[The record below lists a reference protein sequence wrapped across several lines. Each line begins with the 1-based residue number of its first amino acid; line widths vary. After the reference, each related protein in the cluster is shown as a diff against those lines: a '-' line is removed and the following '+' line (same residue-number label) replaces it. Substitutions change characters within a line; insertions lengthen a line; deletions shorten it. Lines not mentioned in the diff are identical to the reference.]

1 MRFYSLFLSLFVT
14 GCLWSQSPV
23 SVDFIDLKA
32 TVFPNFDTKEV
43 SGHCQFTFTVKAPT
57 DTLRIDAKNM
67 RFSLMMLNGKAVEY
81 SANERQLL
89 LYTGFKKGKNRLSFS
104 YTARPK
110 QALYF
115 VGTPNDYQIWTQG
128 QGKYTSHWLPSFDD
142 VNEKLTFSI
151 SVTTLENEVAN
162 PNRLTA
168 LSNGELVKKESFR
181 AIQEGKIYTTW
192 NYRMKKPMASYLV
205 MLAVGSFAVK
215 SETSASGIPLESY
228 LQPKDA
234 DKWATTYWH
243 NERIFNFLEKEI
255 GVKYPWRIYR
265 QIPVRDFLYAG
276 MENTTSTLFAQDY
289 VVDSIA
295 VNDKNYCNVNA
306 HELAHQWFGDLITA
320 QSGKHHWLQEGFA
333 TYYALLA
340 EKELFGEDY
349 FYYQLYRNANLIKAA
364 AKNDTVPILHEKA
377 SSLSYYQKGAW
388 ALHYLRDQV
397 GKKVFD
403 KIVKAYLKKY
413 AFKNV
418 VTADFLAIVKH
429 YSDFDTEAFQQQWL
443 ASYKYPEAD
452 INQCLAKSATIQALV
467 QLQKERSLPL
477 ENKLSRFTTLL
488 ASKAFWPLQAEV
500 LFQLKGHPIAQTEAL
515 YRLALHGD
523 NIDVLTAV
531 SELLTDIPEPLKTS
545 YETLLQAPSYR
556 VRGNALVHLLKRF
569 PNDRMRYFEIAK
581 DWRGANDL
589 GLRIDYLGAYLVLMP
604 ETNPD
609 YASLK
614 VELID
619 FTSPKYE
626 SVTRIPAFQQ
636 AVSLFPQEKAVLR
649 NLVNATQHP
658 KWQLVKY
665 ARDTIRK
672 LIKQEA
678 LREQFTALIPELSQD
693 EQAELRRLMQ

>member
-1 MRFYSLFLSLFVT
+1 MRFYSLFLSLFVA

-23 SVDFIDLKA
+23 AVDFTDLKA
-32 TVFPNFDTKEV
+32 IVFPNFETKEI
-43 SGHCQFTFTVKAPT
+43 SGHCQFTFIVKAPT

-67 RFSLMMLNGKAVEY
+67 RFSLMMLNGKAIEY

-115 VGTPNDYQIWTQG
+115 VVTSDDYQIWTQG

-142 VNEKLTFSI
+142 VNEKLTFSL
-151 SVTTLENEVAN
+151 SVTTLEDEVAN
-162 PNRLTA
+162 SQRLTA
-168 LSNGELVKKESFR
+168 ISNGELVKKESFR
-181 AIQEGKIYTTW
+181 AIQEGKVYTTW
-192 NYRMKKPMASYLV
+192 SYQMKKPMASYLV
-205 MLAVGSFAVK
+205 MLAVGNFDQKIAS
-215 SETSASGIPLESY
+215 SASGIPLESY

-289 VVDSIA
+289 VVDSVA

-388 ALHYLRDQV
+388 ALHYLQDQV

-418 VTADFLAIVKH
+418 VTADFLAVVQR
-429 YSDFDTEAFQQQWL
+429 YSDFDTEAFQQRWL
-443 ASYKYPEAD
+443 ESAKYPEAD
-452 INQCLAKSATIQALV
+452 INQCLAKSAMVQALV

-477 ENKLSRFTTLL
+477 ESKLSRYTTLL
-488 ASKAFWPLQAEV
+488 QSEAFWPLKAEV
-500 LFQLKGHPIAQTEAL
+500 LFQLKGQPLAQTEAL
-515 YRLALHGD
+515 YRQALERE
-523 NIDVLTAV
+523 NLEVLTAV
-531 SELLTDIPEPLKTS
+531 SELLTDIPESLKAS
-545 YETLLQAPSYR
+545 YETLLQAPSYV

-614 VELID
+614 AELID

-636 AVSLFPQEKAVLR
+636 AVSLFPQENEVLK

-678 LREQFTALIPELSQD
+678 FREQFTALIPELPTDAQS
-693 EQAELRRLMQ
+693 ELLRLLK

>member
-1 MRFYSLFLSLFVT
+1 MRFYTLLLSLFAT
-14 GCLWSQSPV
+14 GFLWAQPPV
-23 SVDFIDLKA
+23 SVDFTALKA

-57 DTLRIDAKNM
+57 DTVRIDAKNM

-81 SANERQLL
+81 NANERQLL
-89 LYTGFKKGKNRLSFS
+89 LYTGFKKGKNRLSFN
-104 YTARPK
+104 YKARPK

-115 VGTPNDYQIWTQG
+115 VGTSDDYQIWTQG

-205 MLAVGSFAVK
+205 MLAVGNFAVK

-228 LQPKDA
+228 FQPKDA

-403 KIVKAYLKKY
+403 RIVKAYLKKY

-418 VTADFLAIVKH
+418 VTADFLAVVQH
-429 YSDFDTEAFQQQWL
+429 YSDFDTEAFQQRWL
-443 ASYKYPEAD
+443 ESYKYPEAD

-531 SELLTDIPEPLKTS
+531 SELLTDIPEPLKAS
-545 YETLLQAPSYR
+545 YETLLQAPSYE
-556 VRGNALVHLLKRF
+556 VRGNALVHLLKHF

-589 GLRIDYLGAYLVLMP
+589 GLRIAYLGAYLVLMS
-604 ETNPD
+604 ETSPD

-614 VELID
+614 AELID
-619 FTSPKYE
+619 FTSPRYE

-636 AVSLFPQEKAVLR
+636 AVSLFPQEKTVLK

-678 LREQFTALIPELSQD
+678 LRERFMALIPELSTD
-693 EQAELRRLMQ
+693 EKTELQRLLK

>member
-1 MRFYSLFLSLFVT
+1 MRFYSLFLSLFVA
-14 GCLWSQSPV
+14 GSVWSQSLV
-23 SVDFIDLKA
+23 AVDFTDLKA
-32 TVFPNFDTKEV
+32 TVFPNFETKEV
-43 SGHCQFTFTVKAPT
+43 SGHCQFTFIVNAPT

-81 SANERQLL
+81 NANARQLL

-115 VGTPNDYQIWTQG
+115 VGTADDYQIWTQG

-142 VNEKLTFSI
+142 VNEKLTFSL
-151 SVTTLENEVAN
+151 SVTTLEDEVAN
-162 PNRLTA
+162 SNRLIA
-168 LSNGELVKKESFR
+168 ISNGELVKKESFR
-181 AIQEGKIYTTW
+181 AIQEGKVYTTW
-192 NYRMKKPMASYLV
+192 SYQMKKPMASYLV
-205 MLAVGSFAVK
+205 MLAVGNFDQKIAS
-215 SETSASGIPLESY
+215 SASGIPLESY

-234 DKWATTYWH
+234 DKWTTTYWH

-289 VVDSIA
+289 VVDSVA

-403 KIVKAYLKKY
+403 KIVKTYLKKY
-413 AFKNV
+413 ALKNV
-418 VTADFLAIVKH
+418 VTADFLAVVQR
-429 YSDFDTEAFQQQWL
+429 YSDFDTEAFQQRWL
-443 ASYKYPEAD
+443 ESAKYPEAD
-452 INQCLAKSATIQALV
+452 INQCLAKSAMVQALV

-477 ENKLSRFTTLL
+477 ESKLSRYTTLL
-488 ASKAFWPLQAEV
+488 QSEAFWPLKAEV
-500 LFQLKGHPIAQTEAL
+500 LFQLKGQPLAQTEAL
-515 YRLALHGD
+515 YRLALERG
-523 NIDVLTAV
+523 NLEVLTAV
-531 SELLTDIPEPLKTS
+531 SELLTDIPESLKTS
-545 YETLLQAPSYR
+545 YETLLHAPSYV

-569 PNDRMRYFEIAK
+569 PHDRMRFFEIAK

-614 VELID
+614 AELID

-626 SVTRIPAFQQ
+626 SVTRIPALQQ
-636 AVSLFPQEKAVLR
+636 AVSLFPQENEVLK

-672 LIKQEA
+672 LIKQETF
-678 LREQFTALIPELSQD
+678 RERFTALIPELPTDAQS
-693 EQAELRRLMQ
+693 ELQRLLK

>member
-1 MRFYSLFLSLFVT
+1 MRFYTLLLSLFAT
-14 GCLWSQSPV
+14 GFLWAQSPV
-23 SVDFIDLKA
+23 SVDFTALKA

-57 DTLRIDAKNM
+57 DTIRIDAKKM

-89 LYTGFKKGKNRLSFS
+89 LYTGFKKGKNRLSFN

-115 VGTPNDYQIWTQG
+115 VGIADDYQIWTQG

-162 PNRLTA
+162 SNRLTA

-205 MLAVGSFAVK
+205 MLAVGNFTVK

-388 ALHYLRDQV
+388 ALHYLQDQV

-403 KIVKAYLKKY
+403 EIVKAYLKKY

-418 VTADFLAIVKH
+418 ATADFLAVVQR
-429 YSDFDTEAFQQQWL
+429 YSDFDTEAFQQRWL
-443 ASYKYPEAD
+443 ESYKYPEAD
-452 INQCLAKSATIQALV
+452 INQCLAKSAMVQALV

-531 SELLTDIPEPLKTS
+531 SELLTDIPEQLKAT
-545 YETLLQAPSYR
+545 YETLLQAPSYG

-569 PNDRMRYFEIAK
+569 PNDRMRYFELAK

-614 VELID
+614 AELID

-636 AVSLFPQEKAVLR
+636 VVSLFPQEKAVLR

-678 LREQFTALIPELSQD
+678 LREEFTALIAELPQD